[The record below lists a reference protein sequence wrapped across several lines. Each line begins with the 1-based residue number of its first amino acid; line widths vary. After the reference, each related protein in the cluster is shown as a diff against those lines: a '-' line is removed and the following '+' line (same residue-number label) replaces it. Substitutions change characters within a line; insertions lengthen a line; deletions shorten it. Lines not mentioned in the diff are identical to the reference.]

1 METEAGRKAMKA
13 GLCEEWT
20 YRALRNEVD
29 LIVLD
34 AITIGPRPRV
44 PVVKHVGRLTEFRA
58 GEIQNGLF
66 DLRGDAHGRGRDNEI
81 HTLGANV
88 SFEKPDNQGRRG
100 T

>member
-1 METEAGRKAMKA
+1 MHKKMETEAGRKAMKA

-34 AITIGPRPRV
+34 ATIGPRV
-44 PVVKHVGRLTEFRA
+44 PVVKHVGRLTEFGA

-66 DLRGDAHGRGRDNEI
+66 DLRGNAHGRSRDNKI
-81 HTLGANV
+81 HILGA
-88 SFEKPDNQGRRG
+88 